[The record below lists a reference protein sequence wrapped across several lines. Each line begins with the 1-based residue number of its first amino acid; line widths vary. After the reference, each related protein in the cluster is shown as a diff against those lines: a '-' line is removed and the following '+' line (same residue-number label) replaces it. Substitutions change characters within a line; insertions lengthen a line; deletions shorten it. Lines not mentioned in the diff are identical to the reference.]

1 MIFTTVDLTGHACGR
16 AWPLRLGKPV
26 IGMGIDVP
34 DGPEGP
40 EPGEDRVVVDDDDM
54 EFVAHK
60 RGRPRK
66 LQGTETLE
74 KLVQMYFVERMSM
87 REVAD
92 NLGVSHMSVY
102 RMLCDP
108 AIELLI

>member
-1 MIFTTVDLTGHACGR
+1 
-16 AWPLRLGKPV
+16 
-26 IGMGIDVP
+26 MGFDVP
-34 DGPEGP
+34 GGPEGP
-40 EPGEDRVVVDDDDM
+40 EPGEGEDRVVVDDDDM
-54 EFVAHK
+54 EFVARSK

-66 LQGTETLE
+66 LQEPETLQ

>member
-1 MIFTTVDLTGHACGR
+1 MDFDAPG
-16 AWPLRLGKPV
+16 
-26 IGMGIDVP
+26 
-34 DGPEGP
+34 GPEGP
-40 EPGEDRVVVDDDDM
+40 EPGEEKIVVDDDDM
-54 EFVAHK
+54 EFVARSK

-66 LQGTETLE
+66 LQEPEILQ

-102 RMLCDP
+102 RMLNDP
-108 AIELLI
+108 TIELLI

>member
-1 MIFTTVDLTGHACGR
+1 MIKVVEFE
-16 AWPLRLGKPV
+16 
-26 IGMGIDVP
+26 VP
-34 DGPEGP
+34 DGPEAP
-40 EPGEDRVVVDDDDM
+40 EPGEERVVVDDEDM

-66 LQGTETLE
+66 LQGPEVLE

-102 RMLCDP
+102 RMLNDP